1 MKKVYNYAVLN
12 EFFNTDATPQ
22 EVKERLYEIAINYA
36 KTCNDYSLDDMKKDI
51 SFLQWI
57 ADHIAMVTEKQGKE
71 ETV

>member
-22 EVKERLYEIAINYA
+22 EIKGRLYEIAINYA
-36 KTCNDYSLDDMKKDI
+36 KTCDDCSLDDMKKDI

-57 ADHIAMVTEKQGKE
+57 ADHIAMVIEIQGKGE
-71 ETV
+71 NV